1 MNIIEHNW
9 NWAHGLS
16 SRSRTDAIVLHHAAA
31 KTAAPEDVH
40 RWHLNNGWAGFGY
53 HLYIRKDGS
62 VHRGRPIWA
71 SGAHTLNFN
80 STTLGVCCEGNYNEE
95 TVMPVA
101 QLQALR
107 EVLTYLKQLYPAASI
122 KCHRDYNATAC
133 PGKWF
138 PLGEALKYET
148 AGETAEREETM
159 AEPIYKDIKDVPKW
173 YRPAVQKLLD
183 ADLINGGTPKE
194 QNATD
199 VNLTETQAKLCHLF
213 VNYVDKAVGRT
224 PKEWAKPIQEALT
237 DAFND
242 AIEKL
247 KEFE

>member
-1 MNIIEHNW
+1 MNIIEHDW
-9 NWAHGLS
+9 QWAHGLS
-16 SRSRTDAIVLHHAAA
+16 RRSRTDAIVLHHAAA

-62 VHRGRPIWA
+62 IHRGRPIWA

-95 TVMPVA
+95 TVMPVS

-107 EVLTYLKQLYPAASI
+107 EVLAYLKQLYPAAVI

-133 PGKWF
+133 PGRWF

-148 AGETAEREETM
+148 AGETAESEDEMQRFKTVGELPDW
-159 AEPIYKDIKDVPKW
+159 ARKDI
-173 YRPAVQKLLD
+173 QT
-183 ADLINGGTPKE
+183 LINKGYLEGRGGD
-194 QNATD
+194 AGLD
-199 VNLTETQAKLCHLF
+199 LTEDMARVLIVC
-213 VNYVDKAVGRT
+213 GRM
-224 PKEWAKPIQEALT
+224 EGVL
-237 DAFND
+237 
-242 AIEKL
+242 
-247 KEFE
+247 

>member
-1 MNIIEHNW
+1 MKIIEHNW

-107 EVLTYLKQLYPAASI
+107 EVLAYLKQLYPAASI

-138 PLGEALKYET
+138 PLGEALRYGQAPAPVSTPATNNTKE
-148 AGETAEREETM
+148 
-159 AEPIYKDIKDVPKW
+159 VPKMDMLRKGSKG
-173 YRPAVQKLLD
+173 YQVKVLQMLLILNGCSCGSCG
-183 ADLINGGTPKE
+183 ADGDFGP
-194 QNATD
+194 ATD
-199 VNLTETQAKLCHLF
+199 AAVRKFQKAKRLE
-213 VNYVDKAVGRT
+213 VDGIVG
-224 PKEWAKPIQEALT
+224 PKTWAAL
-237 DAFND
+237 
-242 AIEKL
+242 L
-247 KEFE
+247 GC

>member
-1 MNIIEHNW
+1 MNIIEHDW
-9 NWAHGLS
+9 QWAHGLS
-16 SRSRTDAIVLHHAAA
+16 RRSRTDAIVLHHAAA

-107 EVLTYLKQLYPAASI
+107 EVLAYLKQLYPAASI

-138 PLGEALKYET
+138 PLGEVLKFET
-148 AGETAEREETM
+148 AGETAESEDDDM
-159 AEPIYKDIKDVPKW
+159 IVYKDIKDVPEYW
-173 YRPAVQKLLD
+173 RGEVQQLLD
-183 ADLINGGTPKE
+183 MGVIDGGTDRDKC
-194 QNATD
+194 ATD
-199 VNLTETQAKLCHLF
+199 VNLTETEAKLCAIF
-213 VNYVDKAVGRT
+213 VRAMEKQKEGKA
-224 PKEWAKPIQEALT
+224 
-237 DAFND
+237 
-242 AIEKL
+242 
-247 KEFE
+247 